1 MSVLIT
7 GGAGFIGGWLA
18 RSLALRGIE
27 VDIADDFSRGSND
40 TFLEDL
46 LAVDGVRLIDR
57 NLLAEEALSDFDD
70 SYRTIYHLAARV
82 GVRNVIEAPYATL
95 RDNVLL
101 VEKALELAR
110 RQRTLDRFVFA
121 STSEVYAGSL
131 EHLNLPLPTPED
143 TPIALTDL
151 GEPRSSYMISKLYG
165 EAMARHAGVPFT
177 VLRPHNVYG
186 PRMGMA
192 HVIPELL
199 KKAHGAPVDSEI
211 EVFSVDHTRTFCFV
225 DDAVE
230 MFIAAADTPKCMGQC
245 LNVGSQAPEIS
256 IGDLAQIV
264 INTVGKALSVK
275 PSPATPGSPRRRCPD
290 MTRMAEL
297 TGLTATTLL
306 EEGVARTYAWYR
318 AEVLEEMPA

>member
-101 VEKALELAR
+101 VEK
-110 RQRTLDRFVFA
+110 
-121 STSEVYAGSL
+121 STR
-131 EHLNLPLPTPED
+131 
-143 TPIALTDL
+143 I
-151 GEPRSSYMISKLYG
+151 
-165 EAMARHAGVPFT
+165 
-177 VLRPHNVYG
+177 
-186 PRMGMA
+186 
-192 HVIPELL
+192 
-199 KKAHGAPVDSEI
+199 GAPSA
-211 EVFSVDHTRTFCFV
+211 H
-225 DDAVE
+225 
-230 MFIAAADTPKCMGQC
+230 P
-245 LNVGSQAPEIS
+245 
-256 IGDLAQIV
+256 
-264 INTVGKALSVK
+264 
-275 PSPATPGSPRRRCPD
+275 
-290 MTRMAEL
+290 
-297 TGLTATTLL
+297 
-306 EEGVARTYAWYR
+306 
-318 AEVLEEMPA
+318 